1 MFPGRPILSSSDATG
16 LPAPFLLKLGAG
28 NEEEV
33 LTSNSSVQA
42 EDDDTLLL
50 RLKSGDREA
59 LGVLF
64 VRYARLVM
72 SVGIRVL
79 HDATEAED
87 LVHDVF
93 ILLLNKA
100 ELFDPTRG
108 SARAWLAKISYH
120 QALDRRAYLTRRSFY
135 DTRNGSDPNSTVTI
149 GDSRSVV
156 ELVELT
162 YWQSVLQQA
171 FDSLSADQRVTIQLH
186 FFEGLSIDEISKR
199 LETSPVNVRNYY
211 YRGLER
217 LRRHMCPRFDELSCD
232 VIPKSSVSDLKGNS
246 R

>member
-1 MFPGRPILSSSDATG
+1 MKYRA
-16 LPAPFLLKLGAG
+16 AG
-28 NEEEV
+28 SEEEV
-33 LTSNSSVQA
+33 LTSDSPVQA
-42 EDDDTLLL
+42 DDDDTLLL

-72 SVGIRVL
+72 SVGMRVL
-79 HDATEAED
+79 HDVTESED

-93 ILLLNKA
+93 ILLLNKV
-100 ELFDPTRG
+100 ELFDPKRG

-120 QALDRRAYLTRRSFY
+120 QALDRRSYLTRRSFY
-135 DTRNGSDPNSTVTI
+135 DTRNGSNSSSAVTM
-149 GDSRSVV
+149 GDHRSEI

-186 FFEGLSIDEISKR
+186 FFDGLTVDEISKR
-199 LETSPVNVRNYY
+199 LQTSPVNVRNYY

-217 LRRHMCPRFDELSCD
+217 LRRHMCPRFDEVACD
-232 VIPKSSVSDLKGNS
+232 VIPKSRIADLKGNS

>member
-1 MFPGRPILSSSDATG
+1 MSSSDAAG
-16 LPAPFLLKLGAG
+16 LPVPFLMKFRAG
-28 NEEEV
+28 SEEEV
-33 LTSNSSVQA
+33 LTSDSSVQA
-42 EDDDTLLL
+42 DDDDTLLL

-59 LGVLF
+59 LGILF

-72 SVGIRVL
+72 SVGMRVL
-79 HDATEAED
+79 HDLTESED

-93 ILLLNKA
+93 ILLLNKV
-100 ELFDPTRG
+100 ELFDPKRG

-120 QALDRRAYLTRRSFY
+120 QALDRRSYLTRRSFY
-135 DTRNGSDPNSTVTI
+135 DTRNGSDDGFAATI
-149 GDSRSVV
+149 GDNRSVV

-186 FFEGLSIDEISKR
+186 FFDGLSIDEISKQ

-217 LRRHMCPRFDELSCD
+217 LRRHMCPRFDEVACD
-232 VIPKSSVSDLKGNS
+232 VIPKPRVADLKGNS

>member
-1 MFPGRPILSSSDATG
+1 MSSSDAAG
-16 LPAPFLLKLGAG
+16 LPVPFLVKYRAG
-28 NEEEV
+28 REEEV
-33 LTSNSSVQA
+33 LTSDSPVQA

-64 VRYARLVM
+64 LRYARLVM
-72 SVGIRVL
+72 SVGMRVL
-79 HDATEAED
+79 HDVSESED

-93 ILLLNKA
+93 ILLLNKV
-100 ELFDPTRG
+100 ELFDPKRG

-120 QALDRRAYLTRRSFY
+120 QALDRRSYLTRRSFY
-135 DTRNGSDPNSTVTI
+135 DTRNGSDDGFVATM
-149 GDSRSVV
+149 GDDRSVV

-186 FFEGLSIDEISKR
+186 FFDGLSIEEISKR
-199 LETSPVNVRNYY
+199 LETSQVNVRNYY

-217 LRRHMCPRFDELSCD
+217 LRRHMCPRFDEAGCD
-232 VIPKSSVSDLKGNS
+232 VIAKSRIPDLKGNS

>member
-1 MFPGRPILSSSDATG
+1 MSSSDAAG
-16 LPAPFLLKLGAG
+16 LPIPFLSKFVSST
-28 NEEEV
+28 EEEV
-33 LTSNSSVQA
+33 FTSNSPAQA

-59 LGVLF
+59 LGILF

-72 SVGIRVL
+72 SVGMRVL
-79 HDATEAED
+79 HDVTESED

-93 ILLLNKA
+93 ILLLNKV
-100 ELFDPTRG
+100 ELFDPKRG

-120 QALDRRAYLTRRSFY
+120 QALDRRSYLTRRSFY
-135 DTRNGSDPNSTVTI
+135 DTRNGSDDGFAATM
-149 GDSRSVV
+149 GDSRSEI

-186 FFEGLSIDEISKR
+186 FFDGLTVDEISKR
-199 LETSPVNVRNYY
+199 LQTSPVNVRNYY
-211 YRGLER
+211 YRGLDR
-217 LRRHMCPRFDELSCD
+217 LRRHMCPRFDVVSCD
-232 VIPKSSVSDLKGNS
+232 VIPKSTVQDLKGNS

>member
-1 MFPGRPILSSSDATG
+1 MKYR
-16 LPAPFLLKLGAG
+16 AG
-28 NEEEV
+28 SEEEV
-33 LTSNSSVQA
+33 LTSDSPVQA

-59 LGVLF
+59 LGILF

-72 SVGIRVL
+72 SVGMRVL
-79 HDATEAED
+79 HDVTESED

-93 ILLLNKA
+93 ILLLNKV
-100 ELFDPTRG
+100 ELFDPKRG

-120 QALDRRAYLTRRSFY
+120 QALDRRSYLTRRSFY
-135 DTRNGSDPNSTVTI
+135 DTRNGSHDSSATTMC
-149 GDSRSVV
+149 DSRSEI

-186 FFEGLSIDEISKR
+186 FFEGLSIDEISKQ
-199 LETSPVNVRNYY
+199 LQTSTINVRHHF

-217 LRRHMCPRFDELSCD
+217 LRRHMCPRFDAVTCG
-232 VIPKSSVSDLKGNS
+232 VIPKSTVQDLKGN
-246 R
+246 RR

>member
-1 MFPGRPILSSSDATG
+1 M
-16 LPAPFLLKLGAG
+16 KYQAG
-28 NEEEV
+28 SEEEV
-33 LTSNSSVQA
+33 FVPTSPVQA

-72 SVGIRVL
+72 SVGMRVL
-79 HDATEAED
+79 HDISESED

-93 ILLLNKA
+93 ILLLNKV
-100 ELFDPTRG
+100 ELFDPKRG
-108 SARAWLAKISYH
+108 SARSWLAKISYH
-120 QALDRRAYLTRRSFY
+120 QALDRRSYLTRRSFY
-135 DTRNGSDPNSTVTI
+135 DTRNGSDDGFAATM
-149 GDSRSVV
+149 GDNRSPV
-156 ELVELT
+156 ELVELA

-186 FFEGLSIDEISKR
+186 FFDGLSIEEISKR
-199 LETSPVNVRNYY
+199 LQTSPVNVRNYY
-211 YRGLER
+211 YRGLDR
-217 LRRHMCPRFDELSCD
+217 LRRHMCPRFDVVSCD
-232 VIPKSSVSDLKGNS
+232 VIPKSTIQDLKGNS